1 MFTSEV
7 SPSRPVTIIYLRG
20 FSPQGFIFA
29 FEVSPSRLLLLFTFE
44 VLPSRFLFTFEVL
57 LKVVIII
64 YLRGFALKVVRSLPL
79 AFRPQGCYNYLPSRF
94 RPQGCFIFA
103 FEVSPSKLF
112 LFLRLRPL
120 CLLGIY
126 RGCWCVDSLS
136 DMACPCPFTYLH
148 FIYLL
153 TVSKLSF

>member
-1 MFTSEV
+1 MPLRFRPQGCYRYL
-7 SPSRPVTIIYLRG
+7 PSR
-20 FSPQGFIFA
+20 FSPLGFIFA
-29 FEVSPSRLLLLFTFE
+29 FEVSPSRLLLFTFE

-79 AFRPQGCYNYLPSRF
+79 GFRPQGCYKYLPSRF

-120 CLLGIY
+120 CLLGI
-126 RGCWCVDSLS
+126 
-136 DMACPCPFTYLH
+136 
-148 FIYLL
+148 
-153 TVSKLSF
+153 